1 MAATE
6 RAPARRTPE
15 VAPAARAAVAG
26 PGCGPLEPCGVAA
39 PPAPPLLR
47 AVHALGRRVRWVGWV
62 LQRLLPGLAPTIV
75 AAPAGAATLPEERS
89 ELVYHYYDG
98 GGVRASGPALLVRK
112 SLADKVSLSAGYYVD
127 AVSNASIDVVTTAS
141 PFKETRQAY
150 DLGADWLVRDSLVS
164 MSLYASREPDYD
176 ANAVS
181 LDVAHEVFGAM
192 TTVSLGFTRA
202 SDEVRKAYDPAFQ
215 DVAKHWQYRFG
226 LTQILS
232 PRWITS
238 ANFEAVSDAGY
249 LGSPYRAAR
258 VFGAA
263 VPERVP
269 RTRSSRAVK
278 LRSIYDY
285 GDGPTRTALKA
296 EYRYFWD
303 NWDID
308 AHTAEFGAARYV
320 APGWLAEASWR
331 YHKQGKALFYS
342 DNAQAETLYV
352 SRNRQIASFT
362 SHSFNAKATYTFG
375 GAWARFDTKFTG
387 VIERKQFKFS
397 DFTDVRTGGLYSHN
411 ATLLQLLLSARF

>member
-6 RAPARRTPE
+6 RAAHTAFAGVRG
-15 VAPAARAAVAG
+15 PAARHQLVRVPLRGLVA
-26 PGCGPLEPCGVAA
+26 LSR
-39 PPAPPLLR
+39 R
-47 AVHALGRRVRWVGWV
+47 ARW
-62 LQRLLPGLAPTIV
+62 LQRLLQHVLPGVVPSLV
-75 AAPAGAATLPEERS
+75 ATQAGGATLPEDRS
-89 ELVYHYYDG
+89 ELIYHYYDG
-98 GGVRASGPALLVRK
+98 GGVRASGPAFLVRK
-112 SLADKVSLSAGYYVD
+112 SIADKVSLSAGYYVD

-141 PFKETRQAY
+141 PFKETRKAY

-164 MSLYASREPDYD
+164 VGLYASREPDYD

-181 LDVAHEVFGAM
+181 VDVAHEVFGAM
-192 TTVSLGFTRA
+192 TTVSLGFTRG
-202 SDEVRKAYDPAFQ
+202 SDDVRKAYEAAFQ
-215 DVAKHWQYRFG
+215 DVARHWQYRFG

-232 PRWITS
+232 PRWLAS

-278 LRSIYDY
+278 FRSLYDY

-303 NWDID
+303 NWDIT
-308 AHTAEFGAARYV
+308 AHTFELGAARYV
-320 APGWLAEASWR
+320 AAGWMAEASWR
-331 YHKQGKALFYS
+331 FYTQGAALFYS
-342 DNAQAETLYV
+342 DNAQSETLYV
-352 SRNRQIASFT
+352 SRNRQIGSFK
-362 SHSFNAKATYTFG
+362 SNAVSAKATYTFG

-387 VIERKQFKFS
+387 VLERKQFKFS

-411 ATLLQLLLSARF
+411 ATVLQLLLSARF

>member
-1 MAATE
+1 VAATE
-6 RAPARRTPE
+6 HAEVSGSATSLRQRARGAVATLARR
-15 VAPAARAAVAG
+15 ARGLQA
-26 PGCGPLEPCGVAA
+26 
-39 PPAPPLLR
+39 
-47 AVHALGRRVRWVGWV
+47 V
-62 LQRLLPGLAPTIV
+62 LQRVLPGLVPTLV
-75 AAPAGAATLPEERS
+75 PTLVPPQAGAATLPEDRS
-89 ELVYHYYDG
+89 ELIYHYYDG
-98 GGVRASGPALLVRK
+98 GGVRADGPALLVRK
-112 SLADKVSLSAGYYVD
+112 SIADKVSLSAGYYVD

-141 PFKETRQAY
+141 PFKETRTAY

-164 MSLYASREPDYD
+164 LGLYASREPDYD

-181 LDVAHEVFGAM
+181 VDVAHEVFGAM

-202 SDEVRKAYDPAFQ
+202 SDEVRKAYEASFQ
-215 DVAKHWQYRFG
+215 DTARHWQYRFG

-238 ANFEAVSDAGY
+238 ANFEAISDAGY

-303 NWDID
+303 NWDIT
-308 AHTAEFGAARYV
+308 AHTLELGAARYV
-320 APGWLAEASWR
+320 AGGWLAETTWR
-331 YHKQGKALFYS
+331 YHSQGKALFYS
-342 DNAQAETLYV
+342 DNAQSETQYV
-352 SRNRQIASFT
+352 TRNRQLGTFKSNAVT
-362 SHSFNAKATYTFG
+362 AKATYTFG
-375 GAWARFDTKFTG
+375 GAAARFDTKFTG

-397 DFTDVRTGGLYSHN
+397 DFTDVRSGGLYSHN
-411 ATLLQLLLSARF
+411 ATVLQLLLSARF

>member
-1 MAATE
+1 MLQAVP
-6 RAPARRTPE
+6 RPRRSPPAR
-15 VAPAARAAVAG
+15 
-26 PGCGPLEPCGVAA
+26 L
-39 PPAPPLLR
+39 LLR
-47 AVHALGRRVRWVGWV
+47 GLAALARRARW
-62 LQRLLPGLAPTIV
+62 LRRLFQHVLPGLVPGLV
-75 AAPAGAATLPEERS
+75 ASQAGAATLPEDRS
-89 ELVYHYYDG
+89 ELIYHYYDG
-98 GGVRASGPALLVRK
+98 GGVRAAGPALLVRK
-112 SLADKVSLSAGYYVD
+112 SIADKVSLSASYYVD

-141 PFKETRQAY
+141 PFKETRNAV

-164 MSLYASREPDYD
+164 FGLYSSREPDYD
-176 ANAVS
+176 AKAVS

-202 SDEVRKAYDPAFQ
+202 ADEVRKAYEPAFQ

-226 LTQILS
+226 VTQILS

-238 ANFEAVSDAGY
+238 ANFEAISDAGY

-278 LRSIYDY
+278 FRSIYDY

-303 NWDID
+303 NWDIT

-331 YHKQGKALFYS
+331 FHSQSKALFYS
-342 DNAQAETLYV
+342 DNALSETLYV
-352 SRNRQIASFT
+352 SRNRQIGSFK
-362 SHSFNAKATYTFG
+362 SNAVIAKATYTFG

-387 VIERKQFKFS
+387 VLERKQFKFS
-397 DFTDVRTGGLYSHN
+397 DFTDVRSGGLYSHN
-411 ATLLQLLLSARF
+411 ATVLQLLLSARF

>member
-1 MAATE
+1 MRTLAALVR
-6 RAPARRTPE
+6 RAR
-15 VAPAARAAVAG
+15 G
-26 PGCGPLEPCGVAA
+26 
-39 PPAPPLLR
+39 
-47 AVHALGRRVRWVGWV
+47 
-62 LQRLLPGLAPTIV
+62 LQRLLQRVLPGLVPSVV
-75 AAPAGAATLPEERS
+75 ASQAGAATLPEDRS

-150 DLGADWLVRDSLVS
+150 DIGADWLVRDSLVS
-164 MSLYASREPDYD
+164 VGLYASREPDYD

-181 LDVAHEVFGAM
+181 LDVSHEVFGAM
-192 TTVSLGFTRA
+192 TTISLGFTRA

-232 PRWITS
+232 PRWLAS
-238 ANFEAVSDAGY
+238 ANFEAISDAGY

-278 LRSIYDY
+278 FRSIYDY

-303 NWDID
+303 NWDIT
-308 AHTAEFGAARYV
+308 AHTAEFGAGRYI
-320 APGWLAEASWR
+320 APGWLGEVSWR
-331 YHKQGKALFYS
+331 FHKQGKALFYS
-342 DNAQAETLYV
+342 DNAQSETLYV
-352 SRNRQIASFT
+352 SRNRQIGSFT
-362 SHSFNAKATYTFG
+362 SNAVNAKATYTFG

-387 VIERKQFKFS
+387 VLERKQFKFS

-411 ATLLQLLLSARF
+411 ATVLQLLLSARF

>member
-1 MAATE
+1 MPRVTPRPRHAVRLRAARGLE
-6 RAPARRTPE
+6 VLIRRARR
-15 VAPAARAAVAG
+15 
-26 PGCGPLEPCGVAA
+26 
-39 PPAPPLLR
+39 
-47 AVHALGRRVRWVGWV
+47 
-62 LQRLLPGLAPTIV
+62 LQRLLQRVLPGLVPSVV
-75 AAPAGAATLPEERS
+75 ASQAGAATLPEDRS

-98 GGVRASGPALLVRK
+98 GGVRAAGPALLVRK
-112 SLADKVSLSAGYYVD
+112 SIADKVSLSAGYYVD

-150 DLGADWLVRDSLVS
+150 DLGADWLVRDSIVS
-164 MSLYASREPDYD
+164 LGLYASREPDYD

-181 LDVAHEVFGAM
+181 LDISHEVFGAM
-192 TTVSLGFTRA
+192 TTISLGFTRA
-202 SDEVRKAYDPAFQ
+202 SDDVRKAYEPAFQ

-232 PRWITS
+232 PRWLAS
-238 ANFEAVSDAGY
+238 VNFEAISDAGY

-303 NWDID
+303 NWDIA
-308 AHTAEFGAARYV
+308 AHTAEFGAGRYI
-320 APGWLAEASWR
+320 APGWLGEVSWR
-331 YHKQGKALFYS
+331 FHKQGKALFYS
-342 DNAQAETLYV
+342 DNALSETLYV
-352 SRNRQIASFT
+352 SRNRQIGSFT
-362 SHSFNAKATYTFG
+362 SNAVNAKATYTFG

-387 VIERKQFKFS
+387 VLERKQFKFS

-411 ATLLQLLLSARF
+411 ATVLQLLLSARF

>member
-6 RAPARRTPE
+6 RA
-15 VAPAARAAVAG
+15 AAVAG
-26 PGCGPLEPCGVAA
+26 AHGSALRDAWTQR
-39 PPAPPLLR
+39 LLR
-47 AVHALGRRVRWVGWV
+47 GLVALSRRARW
-62 LQRLLPGLAPTIV
+62 LQRLLQHVLPGVVPGLV
-75 AAPAGAATLPEERS
+75 ATQAGGATLPEDRS
-89 ELVYHYYDG
+89 ELIYHYYDG
-98 GGVRASGPALLVRK
+98 GGVRASGPAFLVRK

-141 PFKETRQAY
+141 PFKETRKAY

-164 MSLYASREPDYD
+164 FGLYASREPDYD

-192 TTVSLGFTRA
+192 TTVSLGFTRGN
-202 SDEVRKAYDPAFQ
+202 DNVRKAYEADFHDIAR
-215 DVAKHWQYRFG
+215 HWQYRFG

-232 PRWITS
+232 PRWLTS

-278 LRSIYDY
+278 FRSIYDY

-303 NWDID
+303 NWDIT
-308 AHTAEFGAARYV
+308 AHTLELGAARYV
-320 APGWLAEASWR
+320 AAGWLAEASWR
-331 YHKQGKALFYS
+331 FYTQGAALFYS
-342 DNAQAETLYV
+342 DNAQSETLYV
-352 SRNRQIASFT
+352 SRNRQIGSFK
-362 SHSFNAKATYTFG
+362 SNAVAAKATYTFG

-387 VIERKQFKFS
+387 VLERKQFKFS

-411 ATLLQLLLSARF
+411 ATVLQLLLSARF

>member
-6 RAPARRTPE
+6 RAPAM
-15 VAPAARAAVAG
+15 PATA
-26 PGCGPLEPCGVAA
+26 
-39 PPAPPLLR
+39 PLLR
-47 AVHALGRRVRWVGWV
+47 HLQTLAQRVRWLGRL
-62 LQRLLPGLAPTIV
+62 LQRLLPGIAPSLV

-89 ELVYHYYDG
+89 ELIYHYYDG
-98 GGVRASGPALLVRK
+98 GGVRAQGPALLVRK
-112 SLADKVSLSAGYYVD
+112 SLADKVSLTGGYYVD

-150 DLGADWLVRDSLVS
+150 DLGADWLVRDTLVS
-164 MSLYASREPDYD
+164 MGLYASREPDYD
-176 ANAVS
+176 VNAVS

-192 TTVSLGFTRA
+192 TTVSLGFTRSA
-202 SDEVRKAYDPAFQ
+202 DEVRHSNDPAFQ
-215 DVAKHWQYRFG
+215 EAAKHWQYRFG

-238 ANFEAVSDAGY
+238 ANFEAVSDAGF

-303 NWDID
+303 NWDIT

-320 APGWLAEASWR
+320 AAGWLAEASWR
-331 YHKQGKALFYS
+331 MHTQGSALFYS
-342 DNAQAETLYV
+342 DNALAETQYV
-352 SRNRQIASFT
+352 SRNRQIGSFT
-362 SHSFNAKATYTFG
+362 SHAVNAKATYTFG

-387 VIERKQFKFS
+387 VIERKQFKFK
-397 DFTDVRTGGLYSHN
+397 DFTDVRTGGAYSHN
-411 ATLLQLLLSARF
+411 ATVLQLLLSARF